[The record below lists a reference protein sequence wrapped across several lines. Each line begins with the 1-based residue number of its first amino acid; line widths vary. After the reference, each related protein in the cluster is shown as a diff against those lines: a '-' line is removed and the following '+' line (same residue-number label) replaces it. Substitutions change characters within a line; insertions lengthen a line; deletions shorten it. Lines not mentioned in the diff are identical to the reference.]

1 MQQLITAAKARNVA
15 FEIND
20 MSHTPHEE
28 FIRMA
33 KEQGLK
39 FTFGSDSRN
48 KNAGRLA
55 YCKQIARKCGLKAD
69 DFYIPVHKK
78 ADL

>member
-1 MQQLITAAKARNVA
+1 MQRLITAAKPRNVA

-48 KNAGRLA
+48 TNAGRLA
-55 YCKQIARKCGLKAD
+55 YCKRVANKCGLKAN
-69 DFYIPVHKK
+69 DFYIPAHKTGK
-78 ADL
+78 L

>member
-1 MQQLITAAKARNVA
+1 MQRLISAAKARNIA

-33 KEQGLK
+33 KAQGLK

-48 KNAGRLA
+48 NNAGRLA
-55 YCKQIARKCGLKAD
+55 YCKRVAKKCGLKAD
-69 DFYIPVHKK
+69 DFYIPAHKTGK
-78 ADL
+78 L